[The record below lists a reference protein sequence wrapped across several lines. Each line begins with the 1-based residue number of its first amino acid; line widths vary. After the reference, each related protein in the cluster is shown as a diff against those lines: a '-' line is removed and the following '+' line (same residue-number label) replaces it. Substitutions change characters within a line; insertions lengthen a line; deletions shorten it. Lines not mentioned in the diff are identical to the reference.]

1 MAIISYF
8 YPKFPLFTRH
18 RNGHANILQ
27 LLVPSP
33 AEDAHSVLKF
43 PDNYHKAQKAQNPV
57 LTAALCRE
65 KCHRDK
71 SCKICQQISLSE
83 NISPSE
89 ITFAMKTTRKLRS

>member
-27 LLVPSP
+27 LPVPSP
-33 AEDAHSVLKF
+33 ARDAHSVFKF
-43 PDNYHKAQKAQNPV
+43 PANYHMAQKAQNPV

-65 KCHRDK
+65 KCHREK
-71 SCKICQQISLSE
+71 LQ
-83 NISPSE
+83 NPSE